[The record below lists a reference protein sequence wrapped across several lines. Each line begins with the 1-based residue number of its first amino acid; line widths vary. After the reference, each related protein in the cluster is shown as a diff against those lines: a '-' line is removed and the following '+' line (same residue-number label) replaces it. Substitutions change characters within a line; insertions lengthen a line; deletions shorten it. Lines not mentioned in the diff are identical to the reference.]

1 MSTSKKLFLTMFF
14 NVISLIFIISVSF
27 FIAKKNIETLIN
39 KDLESVGLSVFNLSS
54 FYAKNNPKG
63 YENKEFKDAIKEIKI
78 GKSGYIY
85 FVDESG
91 KIIIHPTIEGKN
103 LASLDFIQKIIN
115 SNDKSG
121 IVEYYTDVT
130 NQDKIIYYKYIP
142 EWKMWVV
149 PGINKEDYVKD
160 IYVEFFYKIV
170 LLGAFIIILQLII
183 FYLITRG
190 ITKQI
195 KDFSSH
201 FREFLSFITYKQNRI
216 EKKKLEGNCE
226 FSVMTKD
233 INSAI
238 DEFDDKFKHDMRV
251 IGESVLTF
259 DKLKKG
265 IFKCRVNSNSSNPMI
280 NTIKNTIND
289 ALDDL
294 ENYMREIEKTLIS
307 YTSNDYKDRIV
318 INNKIA
324 NPSRLLKVIQSVNSL
339 GDTLATQAKNSLENG
354 SSLETNSKTLK
365 NSIENL
371 TSKIT
376 KQIESLEETTLAV
389 EKISEITNNN
399 SKNTTS
405 MSKLAEIVKQA
416 VEDGYNLS
424 NKTTK
429 SMDDINEKVIAI
441 NEAITIIDQIAF
453 QTNILSLNAAVEAAT
468 AGEAGKGFAVVA
480 QEVRNLANRSAEA
493 AKEIKEIVES
503 TTRKANDGKNITSNM
518 ILGYDELLEN
528 INKTIDMINEITMS
542 SKEQEAGITQINDA
556 VNQLDQQ
563 TQQNATIA
571 NETQDIAF
579 KTDAIARNIIED
591 LKDKV
596 FVGKI

>member
-27 FIAKKNIETLIN
+27 FIAKKNIEILIN

-280 NTIKNTIND
+280 NTLKNTIND

-480 QEVRNLANRSAEA
+480 GEVRNLANKSAEA
-493 AKEIKEIVES
+493 ANEIKKLVEIANQ
-503 TTRKANDGKNITSNM
+503 KAHEGKDISNEMQNGYKNLHTHITETLQIIQNVSDAANEQM
-518 ILGYDELLEN
+518 VG
-528 INKTIDMINEITMS
+528 INQVSETIVSLDQI
-542 SKEQEAGITQINDA
+542 SKDNQKETNLINDISNVVSSMA
-556 VNQLDQQ
+556 IEVL
-563 TQQNATIA
+563 
-571 NETQDIAF
+571 E
-579 KTDAIARNIIED
+579 DAKN
-591 LKDKV
+591 KK
-596 FVGKI
+596 F

>member
-27 FIAKKNIETLIN
+27 FIAKKNIEILIN

-160 IYVEFFYKIV
+160 IYIEFFYKIV

-280 NTIKNTIND
+280 NTLKNTIND

-318 INNKIA
+318 INDKIA

-480 QEVRNLANRSAEA
+480 GEVRNLANKSAEA
-493 AKEIKEIVES
+493 ANEIKKLVEIANQ
-503 TTRKANDGKNITSNM
+503 KAHEGKDISNEMQNGYKNLHTHITETLQIIQNVSDAANEQM
-518 ILGYDELLEN
+518 VG
-528 INKTIDMINEITMS
+528 INQVSQTIVSLDQI
-542 SKEQEAGITQINDA
+542 SKDNQKETNLINDISNVVSSMA
-556 VNQLDQQ
+556 IEVL
-563 TQQNATIA
+563 
-571 NETQDIAF
+571 E
-579 KTDAIARNIIED
+579 DAKN
-591 LKDKV
+591 KK
-596 FVGKI
+596 F

>member
-14 NVISLIFIISVSF
+14 NVMSLIFIILVSF
-27 FIAKKNIETLIN
+27 FIAKKNIEILIN

-170 LLGAFIIILQLII
+170 LLGVFIIILQLII

-280 NTIKNTIND
+280 NTLKNTIND

-318 INNKIA
+318 INDKIA

-389 EKISEITNNN
+389 GKISEITNNN

-480 QEVRNLANRSAEA
+480 GEVRNLANKSAEA
-493 AKEIKEIVES
+493 ANEIKKLVEIANQ
-503 TTRKANDGKNITSNM
+503 KAHEGKDISNEMQNGYKNLHTHITETLQIIQNVSDAANEQM
-518 ILGYDELLEN
+518 VG
-528 INKTIDMINEITMS
+528 INQVSQTIVSLDQI
-542 SKEQEAGITQINDA
+542 SKDNQKETNLINDISNVVSSMA
-556 VNQLDQQ
+556 IEVL
-563 TQQNATIA
+563 
-571 NETQDIAF
+571 E
-579 KTDAIARNIIED
+579 DAKN
-591 LKDKV
+591 KK
-596 FVGKI
+596 F

>member
-14 NVISLIFIISVSF
+14 NVMSLIFIILVSF
-27 FIAKKNIETLIN
+27 FIAKKNIEILIN

-280 NTIKNTIND
+280 NTLKNTIND

-318 INNKIA
+318 INDKIA

-389 EKISEITNNN
+389 GKISEITNNN

-480 QEVRNLANRSAEA
+480 GEVRNLANKSAEA
-493 AKEIKEIVES
+493 ANEIKKLVEIANQ
-503 TTRKANDGKNITSNM
+503 KAHEGKDISNEMQNGYKNLHTHITETLQIIQNVSDAANEQM
-518 ILGYDELLEN
+518 VG
-528 INKTIDMINEITMS
+528 INQVSQTIVSLDQI
-542 SKEQEAGITQINDA
+542 SKDNQKETNLINDISNVVSSMA
-556 VNQLDQQ
+556 IEVL
-563 TQQNATIA
+563 
-571 NETQDIAF
+571 E
-579 KTDAIARNIIED
+579 DAKN
-591 LKDKV
+591 KK
-596 FVGKI
+596 F

>member
-27 FIAKKNIETLIN
+27 FIAKKNIEILIN

-238 DEFDDKFKHDMRV
+238 DEFDDKFKNDMRV

-280 NTIKNTIND
+280 NTLKNTIND

-424 NKTTK
+424 NKTTT

-480 QEVRNLANRSAEA
+480 GEVRNLANKSGEA
-493 AKEIKEIVES
+493 ANEIKKLVE
-503 TTRKANDGKNITSNM
+503 
-518 ILGYDELLEN
+518 
-528 INKTIDMINEITMS
+528 
-542 SKEQEAGITQINDA
+542 
-556 VNQLDQQ
+556 
-563 TQQNATIA
+563 IA
-571 NETQDIAF
+571 NQKAHEGKDISNEMQNGYKNLHTHITETLQIIQNVSDAANEQMVGINQVSQTIVSLDKISKDNQKETNLTNDISNVVSSMAIEVLE
-579 KTDAIARNIIED
+579 DAKN
-591 LKDKV
+591 KK
-596 FVGKI
+596 F

>member
-14 NVISLIFIISVSF
+14 NVMSLIFIILVSF
-27 FIAKKNIETLIN
+27 FIAKKNIEILIN

-103 LASLDFIQKIIN
+103 LASLDFIQKIIS

-121 IVEYYTDVT
+121 IIEYYTDVT

-280 NTIKNTIND
+280 NTLKNTIND

-318 INNKIA
+318 INDKIA

-480 QEVRNLANRSAEA
+480 GEVRNLANKSAEA
-493 AKEIKEIVES
+493 ANEIKKLVEIANQ
-503 TTRKANDGKNITSNM
+503 KAHEGKDISNEMQNGYKNLHTHITETLQIIQNVSDAANEQM
-518 ILGYDELLEN
+518 VG
-528 INKTIDMINEITMS
+528 INQVSQTIVSLDQI
-542 SKEQEAGITQINDA
+542 SKDNQKETNLINDISNVVSSMA
-556 VNQLDQQ
+556 IEVL
-563 TQQNATIA
+563 
-571 NETQDIAF
+571 E
-579 KTDAIARNIIED
+579 DAKN
-591 LKDKV
+591 KK
-596 FVGKI
+596 F

>member
-27 FIAKKNIETLIN
+27 FIAKKNIETFIN

-78 GKSGYIY
+78 GKNGYIY

-170 LLGAFIIILQLII
+170 LLGVFIIILQLII

-280 NTIKNTIND
+280 NTLKNTIND

-318 INNKIA
+318 INDKIA

-480 QEVRNLANRSAEA
+480 GEVRNLANKSAEA
-493 AKEIKEIVES
+493 ANEIKKLVEIANQ
-503 TTRKANDGKNITSNM
+503 KAHEGKDISNEMQNGYKNLHTHITETLQIIQNVSDAANEQM
-518 ILGYDELLEN
+518 VG
-528 INKTIDMINEITMS
+528 INQVSETIVSLDQI
-542 SKEQEAGITQINDA
+542 SKDNQKETNLINDISNVVSSMA
-556 VNQLDQQ
+556 IEVL
-563 TQQNATIA
+563 
-571 NETQDIAF
+571 E
-579 KTDAIARNIIED
+579 DAKN
-591 LKDKV
+591 KK
-596 FVGKI
+596 F

>member
-27 FIAKKNIETLIN
+27 FIAKKNIEILIN

-78 GKSGYIY
+78 GKNGYIY

-130 NQDKIIYYKYIP
+130 DQDKIIYYKYIP

-170 LLGAFIIILQLII
+170 LLGVFIIILQLII

-280 NTIKNTIND
+280 NTLKNTIND

-318 INNKIA
+318 INDKIA

-480 QEVRNLANRSAEA
+480 GEVRNLANKSAEA
-493 AKEIKEIVES
+493 ANEIKKLVEIANQ
-503 TTRKANDGKNITSNM
+503 KAHEGKDISNEMQNGYKNLHTHITETLQIIQNVSDAANEQM
-518 ILGYDELLEN
+518 VG
-528 INKTIDMINEITMS
+528 INQVSQTIVSLDQI
-542 SKEQEAGITQINDA
+542 SKDNQKETNLINDISNVVSSMA
-556 VNQLDQQ
+556 IEVL
-563 TQQNATIA
+563 
-571 NETQDIAF
+571 E
-579 KTDAIARNIIED
+579 DAKN
-591 LKDKV
+591 KK
-596 FVGKI
+596 F

>member
-14 NVISLIFIISVSF
+14 NVMSLIFIILVSF
-27 FIAKKNIETLIN
+27 FIAKKNIEILIN

-170 LLGAFIIILQLII
+170 LLGVFIIILQLII

-216 EKKKLEGNCE
+216 EKKKLDGNCE

-238 DEFDDKFKHDMRV
+238 DEFDDKFKNDMRV

-280 NTIKNTIND
+280 NTLKNTIND

-318 INNKIA
+318 INDKIA

-480 QEVRNLANRSAEA
+480 GEVRNLANKSAEA
-493 AKEIKEIVES
+493 ANEIKKLVEIANQ
-503 TTRKANDGKNITSNM
+503 KAHEGKDISNEMQNGYKNLHTHITETLQIIQNVSDAANEQM
-518 ILGYDELLEN
+518 VG
-528 INKTIDMINEITMS
+528 INQVSQTIVSLDQI
-542 SKEQEAGITQINDA
+542 SKDNQKETNLINDISNVVSSMA
-556 VNQLDQQ
+556 IEVL
-563 TQQNATIA
+563 
-571 NETQDIAF
+571 E
-579 KTDAIARNIIED
+579 DAKN
-591 LKDKV
+591 KK
-596 FVGKI
+596 F

>member
-14 NVISLIFIISVSF
+14 NVMSLIFIISVSF
-27 FIAKKNIETLIN
+27 FIAKKNIEILIN

-280 NTIKNTIND
+280 NTLKNTIND

-480 QEVRNLANRSAEA
+480 GEVRNLANKSAEA
-493 AKEIKEIVES
+493 ANEIKKLVEIANQ
-503 TTRKANDGKNITSNM
+503 KAHEGKDISNEMQNGYKNLHTHITETLQIIQNVSDAANEQM
-518 ILGYDELLEN
+518 VG
-528 INKTIDMINEITMS
+528 INQVSQTIVSLDQI
-542 SKEQEAGITQINDA
+542 SKDNQKETNLINDISNVVSSMA
-556 VNQLDQQ
+556 IEVL
-563 TQQNATIA
+563 
-571 NETQDIAF
+571 E
-579 KTDAIARNIIED
+579 DAKN
-591 LKDKV
+591 KK
-596 FVGKI
+596 F

>member
-1 MSTSKKLFLTMFF
+1 GAKYMSTSKKLYLTKFF
-14 NVISLIFIISVSF
+14 NVIRLIFIISVSY
-27 FIAKKNIETLIN
+27 FIAKKNIEILIN

-160 IYVEFFYKIV
+160 IYIEFFYKIV
-170 LLGAFIIILQLII
+170 LLGILIIILQLII

-280 NTIKNTIND
+280 NTLKNTIND

-416 VEDGYNLS
+416 VADGYNLS

-480 QEVRNLANRSAEA
+480 GEVRNLANKSAEA
-493 AKEIKEIVES
+493 ANEIKKLVEIANQ
-503 TTRKANDGKNITSNM
+503 KAHEGKDISNEMQNGYKNLHTHITETLQIIQNVSDAANEQM
-518 ILGYDELLEN
+518 VG
-528 INKTIDMINEITMS
+528 INQVSQTIVSLDQI
-542 SKEQEAGITQINDA
+542 SKDNQKETNLINDISNVVSSMA
-556 VNQLDQQ
+556 IEVL
-563 TQQNATIA
+563 
-571 NETQDIAF
+571 E
-579 KTDAIARNIIED
+579 DAKN
-591 LKDKV
+591 KK
-596 FVGKI
+596 F

>member
-27 FIAKKNIETLIN
+27 FIAKKNIEILIN

-121 IVEYYTDVT
+121 IIEYYTDVT

-280 NTIKNTIND
+280 NTLKNTIND

-480 QEVRNLANRSAEA
+480 GEVRNLANKSAEA
-493 AKEIKEIVES
+493 ANEIKKLVEIANQ
-503 TTRKANDGKNITSNM
+503 KAHEGKDISNEMQNGYKNLHTHITETLQIIQNVSDAANEQM
-518 ILGYDELLEN
+518 VG
-528 INKTIDMINEITMS
+528 INQVSQTIVSLDQI
-542 SKEQEAGITQINDA
+542 SKDNQKETNLINDISNVVSSMA
-556 VNQLDQQ
+556 IEVL
-563 TQQNATIA
+563 
-571 NETQDIAF
+571 E
-579 KTDAIARNIIED
+579 DAKN
-591 LKDKV
+591 KK
-596 FVGKI
+596 F

>member
-1 MSTSKKLFLTMFF
+1 MSTSKKLFFFIFF
-14 NVISLIFIISVSF
+14 NVMSLIFIILVSF
-27 FIAKKNIETLIN
+27 FIAKKNIEILIN

-160 IYVEFFYKIV
+160 IYIEFFYKIV

-201 FREFLSFITYKQNRI
+201 FREFISFITYKQNRI

-280 NTIKNTIND
+280 NTLKNTIND

-318 INNKIA
+318 INDKIA

-480 QEVRNLANRSAEA
+480 GEVRNLANKSAEA
-493 AKEIKEIVES
+493 ANEIKKLVEIANQ
-503 TTRKANDGKNITSNM
+503 KAHEGKDISNEMQNGYKNLHTHITETLQIIQNVSDAANEQM
-518 ILGYDELLEN
+518 VG
-528 INKTIDMINEITMS
+528 INQVSQTIVSLDQI
-542 SKEQEAGITQINDA
+542 SKDNQKETNLINDISNVVSSMA
-556 VNQLDQQ
+556 IEVL
-563 TQQNATIA
+563 
-571 NETQDIAF
+571 E
-579 KTDAIARNIIED
+579 DAKN
-591 LKDKV
+591 KK
-596 FVGKI
+596 F

>member
-27 FIAKKNIETLIN
+27 FIAKKNIEILIN

-78 GKSGYIY
+78 GKNGYIY

-280 NTIKNTIND
+280 NTLKNTIND

-480 QEVRNLANRSAEA
+480 GEVRNLANKSAEA
-493 AKEIKEIVES
+493 ANEIKKLVEIANQ
-503 TTRKANDGKNITSNM
+503 KAHEGKDISNEMQNGYKNLHTHITETLQIIQNVSDAANEQM
-518 ILGYDELLEN
+518 VG
-528 INKTIDMINEITMS
+528 INQVSQTIVSLDQI
-542 SKEQEAGITQINDA
+542 SKDNQKETNLINDISNVVSSMA
-556 VNQLDQQ
+556 IEVL
-563 TQQNATIA
+563 
-571 NETQDIAF
+571 E
-579 KTDAIARNIIED
+579 DAKN
-591 LKDKV
+591 KK
-596 FVGKI
+596 F

>member
-14 NVISLIFIISVSF
+14 NVMSLIFIILVSF
-27 FIAKKNIETLIN
+27 FIAKKNIEILIN

-115 SNDKSG
+115 SNDKSR

-170 LLGAFIIILQLII
+170 LLGVLIIILQLII

-280 NTIKNTIND
+280 NTLKNTIND

-480 QEVRNLANRSAEA
+480 GEVRNLANKSAEA
-493 AKEIKEIVES
+493 ANEIKKLVEIANQ
-503 TTRKANDGKNITSNM
+503 KAHEGKDISNEMQNGYKNLHTHITETLQIIQNVSDAANEQM
-518 ILGYDELLEN
+518 VG
-528 INKTIDMINEITMS
+528 INQVSQTIVSLDQI
-542 SKEQEAGITQINDA
+542 SKDNQKETNLINDISNVVSSMA
-556 VNQLDQQ
+556 IEVL
-563 TQQNATIA
+563 
-571 NETQDIAF
+571 E
-579 KTDAIARNIIED
+579 DAKN
-591 LKDKV
+591 KK
-596 FVGKI
+596 F

>member
-14 NVISLIFIISVSF
+14 NVMSLIFIILVSF
-27 FIAKKNIETLIN
+27 FIAKKNIEILIN

-103 LASLDFIQKIIN
+103 LASLDFIQKIIS

-170 LLGAFIIILQLII
+170 LLGILIIILQLII

-280 NTIKNTIND
+280 NTLKNTIND

-318 INNKIA
+318 INDKIA

-480 QEVRNLANRSAEA
+480 GEVRNLANKSAEA
-493 AKEIKEIVES
+493 ANEIKKLVEIANQ
-503 TTRKANDGKNITSNM
+503 KAHEGKDISNEMQNGYKNLHTHITETLQIIQNVSDAANEQM
-518 ILGYDELLEN
+518 VG
-528 INKTIDMINEITMS
+528 INQVSQTIVSLDQI
-542 SKEQEAGITQINDA
+542 SKDNQKETNLINDISNVVSSMA
-556 VNQLDQQ
+556 IEVL
-563 TQQNATIA
+563 
-571 NETQDIAF
+571 E
-579 KTDAIARNIIED
+579 DAKN
-591 LKDKV
+591 KK
-596 FVGKI
+596 F

>member
-27 FIAKKNIETLIN
+27 FIAKKNIEILIN

-78 GKSGYIY
+78 GKNGYIY

-170 LLGAFIIILQLII
+170 LLGVFIIILQLII

-280 NTIKNTIND
+280 NTLKNTIND

-318 INNKIA
+318 INDKIA

-480 QEVRNLANRSAEA
+480 GEVRNLANKSAEA
-493 AKEIKEIVES
+493 ANEIKKLVEIANQ
-503 TTRKANDGKNITSNM
+503 KAHEGKDISNEMQNGYKNLHTHITETLQIIQNVSDAANEQM
-518 ILGYDELLEN
+518 VG
-528 INKTIDMINEITMS
+528 INQVSQTIVSLDQI
-542 SKEQEAGITQINDA
+542 SKDNQKETNLINDISNVVSSMA
-556 VNQLDQQ
+556 IEVL
-563 TQQNATIA
+563 
-571 NETQDIAF
+571 E
-579 KTDAIARNIIED
+579 DAKN
-591 LKDKV
+591 KK
-596 FVGKI
+596 F

>member
-14 NVISLIFIISVSF
+14 NVMSLIFIILVSF
-27 FIAKKNIETLIN
+27 FIAKKNIEILIN

-201 FREFLSFITYKQNRI
+201 FREFISFITYKQNRI

-238 DEFDDKFKHDMRV
+238 DEFDDKFKNDMRV

-280 NTIKNTIND
+280 NTLKNTIND

-480 QEVRNLANRSAEA
+480 GEVRNLANKSAEA
-493 AKEIKEIVES
+493 ANEIKKLVEIANQ
-503 TTRKANDGKNITSNM
+503 KAHEGKDISNEMQNGYKNLHTHITETLQIIQNVSDAANEQM
-518 ILGYDELLEN
+518 VG
-528 INKTIDMINEITMS
+528 INQVSQTIVSLDQI
-542 SKEQEAGITQINDA
+542 SKDNQKETNLINDISNVVSSMA
-556 VNQLDQQ
+556 IEVL
-563 TQQNATIA
+563 
-571 NETQDIAF
+571 E
-579 KTDAIARNIIED
+579 DAKN
-591 LKDKV
+591 KK
-596 FVGKI
+596 F

>member
-1 MSTSKKLFLTMFF
+1 MSTSKKLLLTMFF

-27 FIAKKNIETLIN
+27 FIAKKNIEILIN
-39 KDLESVGLSVFNLSS
+39 KDLESIGLSVYNLSS
-54 FYAKNNPKG
+54 FYAKSNPKG
-63 YENKEFKDAIKEIKI
+63 YESKEFKDAIKEIKI

-91 KIIIHPTIEGKN
+91 NIIIHPTIEGKN
-103 LASLDFIQKIIN
+103 LASLDFIQKII
-115 SNDKSG
+115 SSGDKSG
-121 IVEYYTDVT
+121 IIEYYTDVT

-142 EWKMWVV
+142 EWKMWLV

-170 LLGAFIIILQLII
+170 LLGVLIIILQLII

-190 ITKQI
+190 ITKRI
-195 KDFSSH
+195 KEFSSH
-201 FREFLSFITYKQNRI
+201 FGEFLSFITYKQNRI

-233 INSAI
+233 INIAI

-265 IFKCRVNSNSSNPMI
+265 IFKCRVNSSSSNPMI
-280 NTIKNTIND
+280 NTLKNTIND

-294 ENYMREIEKTLIS
+294 EKYMIDIEKTLTS
-307 YTSNDYKDRIV
+307 YTRNDYKDRID
-318 INNKIA
+318 INDKIA

-339 GDTLATQAKNSLENG
+339 GDTLASQAKNSLENG

-365 NSIENL
+365 SSIENL

-405 MSKLAEIVKQA
+405 MSNLAEIVKQA
-416 VEDGYNLS
+416 VEDGYKLS
-424 NKTTK
+424 NKTTQ

-480 QEVRNLANRSAEA
+480 GEVRNLANKSAEA
-493 AKEIKEIVES
+493 ANEIKKLVEIANQ
-503 TTRKANDGKNITSNM
+503 KAYEGKNISNEM
-518 ILGYDELLEN
+518 QNGYKNLHTHITETLQIIQNVSDAA
-528 INKTIDMINEITMS
+528 NEQM
-542 SKEQEAGITQINDA
+542 AGINQVSQTIVSLDEISKDNQKETNLINDISNVVSSMA
-556 VNQLDQQ
+556 IEVL
-563 TQQNATIA
+563 
-571 NETQDIAF
+571 E
-579 KTDAIARNIIED
+579 DAKN
-591 LKDKV
+591 KK
-596 FVGKI
+596 F

>member
-27 FIAKKNIETLIN
+27 FIAKKNIEILIN

-160 IYVEFFYKIV
+160 IYIEFFYKIV
-170 LLGAFIIILQLII
+170 LLGILIIILQLII

-201 FREFLSFITYKQNRI
+201 FREFISFITYKQNRI

-259 DKLKKG
+259 DKLKKD

-280 NTIKNTIND
+280 NTLKNTIND

-480 QEVRNLANRSAEA
+480 GEVRNLANKSAEA
-493 AKEIKEIVES
+493 ANEIKKLVEIANQ
-503 TTRKANDGKNITSNM
+503 KAHEGKDISNEMQNGYKNLHTHITETLQIIQNVSDAANEQM
-518 ILGYDELLEN
+518 VG
-528 INKTIDMINEITMS
+528 INQVSQTIVSLDQI
-542 SKEQEAGITQINDA
+542 SKDNQKETNLINDISNVVSSMA
-556 VNQLDQQ
+556 IEVL
-563 TQQNATIA
+563 
-571 NETQDIAF
+571 E
-579 KTDAIARNIIED
+579 DAKN
-591 LKDKV
+591 KK
-596 FVGKI
+596 F

>member
-14 NVISLIFIISVSF
+14 NVMSLIFIILVSF
-27 FIAKKNIETLIN
+27 FIAKKNIEILIN

-78 GKSGYIY
+78 GKNGYIY

-103 LASLDFIQKIIN
+103 LASLDFIQKIIS

-121 IVEYYTDVT
+121 IIEYYTDVT

-170 LLGAFIIILQLII
+170 LLGVFIIILQLII

-280 NTIKNTIND
+280 NTLKNTIND

-318 INNKIA
+318 INDKIA

-480 QEVRNLANRSAEA
+480 GEVRNLANKSAEA
-493 AKEIKEIVES
+493 ANEIKKLVEIANQ
-503 TTRKANDGKNITSNM
+503 KAHEGKDISNEMQNGYKNLHTHITETLQIIQNVSDAANEQM
-518 ILGYDELLEN
+518 VG
-528 INKTIDMINEITMS
+528 INQVSQTIVSLDQI
-542 SKEQEAGITQINDA
+542 SKDNQKETNLINDISNVVSSMA
-556 VNQLDQQ
+556 IEVL
-563 TQQNATIA
+563 
-571 NETQDIAF
+571 E
-579 KTDAIARNIIED
+579 DAKN
-591 LKDKV
+591 KK
-596 FVGKI
+596 F

>member
-27 FIAKKNIETLIN
+27 FIAKKNIEILIN

-280 NTIKNTIND
+280 NTLKNTIND

-318 INNKIA
+318 INDKIA

-429 SMDDINEKVIAI
+429 SMDDINEKVVAI

-480 QEVRNLANRSAEA
+480 GEVRNLANKSAEA
-493 AKEIKEIVES
+493 ANEIKKLVEIANQ
-503 TTRKANDGKNITSNM
+503 KAHEGKDISNEMQNGYKNLHTHITETLQIIQNVSDAANEQM
-518 ILGYDELLEN
+518 VG
-528 INKTIDMINEITMS
+528 INQVSQTIVSLDQI
-542 SKEQEAGITQINDA
+542 SKDNQKETNLINDISNVVSSMA
-556 VNQLDQQ
+556 IEVL
-563 TQQNATIA
+563 
-571 NETQDIAF
+571 E
-579 KTDAIARNIIED
+579 DAKN
-591 LKDKV
+591 KK
-596 FVGKI
+596 F

>member
-14 NVISLIFIISVSF
+14 NVMSLIFIILVSF
-27 FIAKKNIETLIN
+27 FIAKKNIEILIN

-160 IYVEFFYKIV
+160 IYIEFFYKIV

-201 FREFLSFITYKQNRI
+201 FREFISFITYKQNRI

-280 NTIKNTIND
+280 NTLKNTIND

-318 INNKIA
+318 INDKIA

-389 EKISEITNNN
+389 GKISEITNNN

-429 SMDDINEKVIAI
+429 SMDDINEKVVAI

-480 QEVRNLANRSAEA
+480 GEVRNLANKSAEA
-493 AKEIKEIVES
+493 ANEIKKLVEIANQ
-503 TTRKANDGKNITSNM
+503 KAHEGKDISNEMQNGYKNLHTHITETLQIIQNVSDAANEQM
-518 ILGYDELLEN
+518 VG
-528 INKTIDMINEITMS
+528 INQVSQTIVSLDQI
-542 SKEQEAGITQINDA
+542 SKDNQKETNLINDISNVVSSMA
-556 VNQLDQQ
+556 IEVL
-563 TQQNATIA
+563 
-571 NETQDIAF
+571 E
-579 KTDAIARNIIED
+579 DAKN
-591 LKDKV
+591 KK
-596 FVGKI
+596 F

>member
-14 NVISLIFIISVSF
+14 NVMSLIFIILVSF
-27 FIAKKNIETLIN
+27 FIAKKNIEILIN

-130 NQDKIIYYKYIP
+130 DQDKIIYYKYIP

-280 NTIKNTIND
+280 NTLKNTIND

-318 INNKIA
+318 INDKIA

-480 QEVRNLANRSAEA
+480 GEVRNLANKSAEA
-493 AKEIKEIVES
+493 ANEIKKLVEIANQ
-503 TTRKANDGKNITSNM
+503 KAHEGKDISNEMQNGYKNLHTHITETLQIIQNVSDAANEQM
-518 ILGYDELLEN
+518 VG
-528 INKTIDMINEITMS
+528 INQVSQTIVSLDQI
-542 SKEQEAGITQINDA
+542 SKDNQKETNLINDISNVVSSMA
-556 VNQLDQQ
+556 IEVL
-563 TQQNATIA
+563 
-571 NETQDIAF
+571 E
-579 KTDAIARNIIED
+579 DAKN
-591 LKDKV
+591 KK
-596 FVGKI
+596 F

>member
-27 FIAKKNIETLIN
+27 FIAKKNIEILIN

-160 IYVEFFYKIV
+160 IYIEFFYKIV
-170 LLGAFIIILQLII
+170 LLGILIIILQLII

-201 FREFLSFITYKQNRI
+201 FREFISFITYKQNRI

-280 NTIKNTIND
+280 NTLKNTIND

-389 EKISEITNNN
+389 GKISEITNNN

-480 QEVRNLANRSAEA
+480 GEVRNLANKSAEA
-493 AKEIKEIVES
+493 ANEIKKLVEIANQ
-503 TTRKANDGKNITSNM
+503 KAHEGKDISNEMQNGYKNLHTHITETLQIIQNVSDAANEQM
-518 ILGYDELLEN
+518 VG
-528 INKTIDMINEITMS
+528 INQVSQTIVSLDQI
-542 SKEQEAGITQINDA
+542 SKDNQKETNLINDISNVVSSMA
-556 VNQLDQQ
+556 IEVL
-563 TQQNATIA
+563 
-571 NETQDIAF
+571 E
-579 KTDAIARNIIED
+579 DAKN
-591 LKDKV
+591 KK
-596 FVGKI
+596 F

>member
-27 FIAKKNIETLIN
+27 FIAKKNIEILIN

-130 NQDKIIYYKYIP
+130 NQDKIIYFKYIP

-280 NTIKNTIND
+280 NTLKNTIND

-318 INNKIA
+318 INDKIA

-480 QEVRNLANRSAEA
+480 GEVRNLANKSAEA
-493 AKEIKEIVES
+493 ANEIKKLVEIANQ
-503 TTRKANDGKNITSNM
+503 KAHEGKDISNEMQNGYKNLHTHITETLQIIQNVSDAANEQM
-518 ILGYDELLEN
+518 VG
-528 INKTIDMINEITMS
+528 INQVSQTIVSLDQI
-542 SKEQEAGITQINDA
+542 SKDNQKETNLINDISNVVSSMA
-556 VNQLDQQ
+556 IEVL
-563 TQQNATIA
+563 
-571 NETQDIAF
+571 E
-579 KTDAIARNIIED
+579 DAKN
-591 LKDKV
+591 KK
-596 FVGKI
+596 F

>member
-14 NVISLIFIISVSF
+14 NVMSLIFIILVSF
-27 FIAKKNIETLIN
+27 FIAKKNIEILIN

-78 GKSGYIY
+78 GKNGYIY

-160 IYVEFFYKIV
+160 IYIEFFYKIV

-201 FREFLSFITYKQNRI
+201 FREFISFITYKQNRI

-238 DEFDDKFKHDMRV
+238 DEFDDKFKNDMRV

-280 NTIKNTIND
+280 NTLKNTIND

-318 INNKIA
+318 INDKIA

-480 QEVRNLANRSAEA
+480 GEVRNLANKSAEA
-493 AKEIKEIVES
+493 ANEIKKLVEIANQ
-503 TTRKANDGKNITSNM
+503 KAHEGKDISNEMQNGYKNLHTHITETLQIIQNVSDAANEQM
-518 ILGYDELLEN
+518 VG
-528 INKTIDMINEITMS
+528 INQVSQTIVSLDQI
-542 SKEQEAGITQINDA
+542 SKDNQKETNLINDISNVVSSMA
-556 VNQLDQQ
+556 IEVL
-563 TQQNATIA
+563 
-571 NETQDIAF
+571 E
-579 KTDAIARNIIED
+579 DAKN
-591 LKDKV
+591 KK
-596 FVGKI
+596 F

>member
-1 MSTSKKLFLTMFF
+1 MRKLR
-14 NVISLIFIISVSF
+14 FIISVSF
-27 FIAKKNIETLIN
+27 FIAKKNIEILIN

-201 FREFLSFITYKQNRI
+201 FREFISFITYKQNRI

-280 NTIKNTIND
+280 NTLKNTIND

-318 INNKIA
+318 INDKIA

-480 QEVRNLANRSAEA
+480 GEVRNLANKSAEA
-493 AKEIKEIVES
+493 ANEIKKLVEIANQ
-503 TTRKANDGKNITSNM
+503 KAHEGKDISNEMQNGYKNLHTHITETLQIIQNVSDAANEQM
-518 ILGYDELLEN
+518 VG
-528 INKTIDMINEITMS
+528 INQVSQTIVSLDQI
-542 SKEQEAGITQINDA
+542 SKDNQKETNLINDISNVVSSMA
-556 VNQLDQQ
+556 IEVL
-563 TQQNATIA
+563 
-571 NETQDIAF
+571 E
-579 KTDAIARNIIED
+579 DAKN
-591 LKDKV
+591 KK
-596 FVGKI
+596 F

>member
-14 NVISLIFIISVSF
+14 NIITLVFIISISF
-27 FIAKKNIETLIN
+27 FIAKKNIELIIN
-39 KDLESVGLSVFNLSS
+39 KDLETLGESIYSLSS
-54 FYAKNNPKG
+54 LYAKNDPKG
-63 YENKEFKDAIKEIKI
+63 YEKDEFKNAIKSIKI

-85 FVDESG
+85 FVDKDG
-91 KIIIHPTIEGKN
+91 NITIHPTIEGKN
-103 LASLDFIQKIIN
+103 LSSLDFIKTITS
-115 SNDKSG
+115 SNKGSG
-121 IVEYYTDVT
+121 IIEYYTDVT

-142 EWKMWVV
+142 EWEMWLV
-149 PGINKEDYVKD
+149 PGINKEDYLED
-160 IYVEFFYKIV
+160 IYFEFFYKIV
-170 LLGAFIIILQLII
+170 LLGALIIVLQLFI
-183 FYLITRG
+183 FFFIAKG
-190 ITKQI
+190 ITNRI
-195 KDFSSH
+195 KSFSMH
-201 FREFLSFITYKQNRI
+201 FREFINFITYKQNRI
-216 EKKKLEGNCE
+216 DKQEIKGDCE
-226 FSVMTKD
+226 FSTMTKD

-238 DEFDDKFKHDMRV
+238 DEFDNKFKIDMRV

-280 NTIKNTIND
+280 NTLKNTIND

-318 INNKIA
+318 INDKIA

-453 QTNILSLNAAVEAAT
+453 QTNMLSLNAAVEAAT
-468 AGEAGKGFAVVA
+468 AGEAGKGFVVVA
-480 QEVRNLANRSAEA
+480 QEVRNLAARSAEA
-493 AKEIKEIVES
+493 ANEIKKLVEIANQ
-503 TTRKANDGKNITSNM
+503 KAHEGKDISNEMQNGYKNLHTHITETLQIIQNVSDAANEQM
-518 ILGYDELLEN
+518 VG
-528 INKTIDMINEITMS
+528 INQVSETIVSLDQI
-542 SKEQEAGITQINDA
+542 SKDNQKETNLINDISNVVSSMA
-556 VNQLDQQ
+556 IEVL
-563 TQQNATIA
+563 
-571 NETQDIAF
+571 E
-579 KTDAIARNIIED
+579 DAKN
-591 LKDKV
+591 KK
-596 FVGKI
+596 F

>member
-14 NVISLIFIISVSF
+14 NVMSLIFIILVSF
-27 FIAKKNIETLIN
+27 FIAKKNIEILIN

-238 DEFDDKFKHDMRV
+238 DEFDDKFKNDMRV

-280 NTIKNTIND
+280 NTLKNTIND

-480 QEVRNLANRSAEA
+480 GEVRNLANKSAEA
-493 AKEIKEIVES
+493 ANEIKKLVEIANQ
-503 TTRKANDGKNITSNM
+503 KAHEGKDISNEMQNGYKNLHTHITETLQIIQNVSDAANEQM
-518 ILGYDELLEN
+518 VG
-528 INKTIDMINEITMS
+528 INQVSQTIVSLDQI
-542 SKEQEAGITQINDA
+542 SKDNQKETNLINDISNVVSSMA
-556 VNQLDQQ
+556 IEVL
-563 TQQNATIA
+563 
-571 NETQDIAF
+571 E
-579 KTDAIARNIIED
+579 DAKN
-591 LKDKV
+591 KK
-596 FVGKI
+596 F

>member
-27 FIAKKNIETLIN
+27 FIAKKNIEILIN

-63 YENKEFKDAIKEIKI
+63 YENKEFKDVIKEIKI

-160 IYVEFFYKIV
+160 IYIEFFYKIV

-280 NTIKNTIND
+280 NTLKNTIND

-318 INNKIA
+318 INDKIA

-480 QEVRNLANRSAEA
+480 GEVRNLANKSAEA
-493 AKEIKEIVES
+493 ANEIKKLVEIANQ
-503 TTRKANDGKNITSNM
+503 KAHEGKDISNEMQNGYKNLHTHITETLQIIQNVSDAANEQM
-518 ILGYDELLEN
+518 VG
-528 INKTIDMINEITMS
+528 INQVSQTIVSLDQI
-542 SKEQEAGITQINDA
+542 SKDNQKETNLINDISNVVSSMA
-556 VNQLDQQ
+556 IEVL
-563 TQQNATIA
+563 
-571 NETQDIAF
+571 E
-579 KTDAIARNIIED
+579 DAKN
-591 LKDKV
+591 KK
-596 FVGKI
+596 F

>member
-27 FIAKKNIETLIN
+27 FIAKKNIEILIN

-170 LLGAFIIILQLII
+170 LLGVFIIILQLII

-280 NTIKNTIND
+280 NTLKNTIND

-318 INNKIA
+318 INDKIA

-480 QEVRNLANRSAEA
+480 GEVRNLANKSAEA
-493 AKEIKEIVES
+493 ANEIKKLVEIANQ
-503 TTRKANDGKNITSNM
+503 KAHEGKDISNEMQNGYKNLHTHITETLQIIQNVSDAANEQM
-518 ILGYDELLEN
+518 VG
-528 INKTIDMINEITMS
+528 INQVSQTIVSLDQI
-542 SKEQEAGITQINDA
+542 SKDNQKETNLINDISNVVSSMA
-556 VNQLDQQ
+556 IEVL
-563 TQQNATIA
+563 
-571 NETQDIAF
+571 E
-579 KTDAIARNIIED
+579 DAKN
-591 LKDKV
+591 KK
-596 FVGKI
+596 F

>member
-14 NVISLIFIISVSF
+14 NVMSLIFIILVSF
-27 FIAKKNIETLIN
+27 FIAKKNIEILIN

-160 IYVEFFYKIV
+160 IYIEFFYKIV

-216 EKKKLEGNCE
+216 EKKKLEDNCE

-280 NTIKNTIND
+280 NTLKNTIND

-324 NPSRLLKVIQSVNSL
+324 NPSKLLQVIQSVNSL

-480 QEVRNLANRSAEA
+480 GEVRNLANKSAEA
-493 AKEIKEIVES
+493 ANEIKKLVEIANQ
-503 TTRKANDGKNITSNM
+503 KAHEGKDISNEMQNGYKNLHTHITETLQIIQNVSDAANEQM
-518 ILGYDELLEN
+518 VG
-528 INKTIDMINEITMS
+528 INQVSQTIVSLDQI
-542 SKEQEAGITQINDA
+542 SKDNQKETNLINDISNVVSSMA
-556 VNQLDQQ
+556 IEVL
-563 TQQNATIA
+563 
-571 NETQDIAF
+571 E
-579 KTDAIARNIIED
+579 DAKN
-591 LKDKV
+591 KK
-596 FVGKI
+596 F

>member
-14 NVISLIFIISVSF
+14 NVMSLIFIILVSF
-27 FIAKKNIETLIN
+27 FIAKKNIEILIN

-103 LASLDFIQKIIN
+103 LASLDFIQKIIS

-121 IVEYYTDVT
+121 IIEYYTDVT

-170 LLGAFIIILQLII
+170 LLGVFIIILQLII

-280 NTIKNTIND
+280 NTLKNTIND

-480 QEVRNLANRSAEA
+480 GEVRNLANKSAEA
-493 AKEIKEIVES
+493 ANEIKKLVEIANQ
-503 TTRKANDGKNITSNM
+503 KAHEGKDISNEMQNGYKNLHTHITETLQIIQNVSDAANEQM
-518 ILGYDELLEN
+518 VG
-528 INKTIDMINEITMS
+528 INQVSQTIVSLDQI
-542 SKEQEAGITQINDA
+542 SKDNQKETNLINDISNVVSSMA
-556 VNQLDQQ
+556 IEVL
-563 TQQNATIA
+563 
-571 NETQDIAF
+571 E
-579 KTDAIARNIIED
+579 DAKN
-591 LKDKV
+591 KK
-596 FVGKI
+596 F

>member
-1 MSTSKKLFLTMFF
+1 
-14 NVISLIFIISVSF
+14 
-27 FIAKKNIETLIN
+27 
-39 KDLESVGLSVFNLSS
+39 
-54 FYAKNNPKG
+54 
-63 YENKEFKDAIKEIKI
+63 
-78 GKSGYIY
+78 
-85 FVDESG
+85 
-91 KIIIHPTIEGKN
+91 
-103 LASLDFIQKIIN
+103 
-115 SNDKSG
+115 
-121 IVEYYTDVT
+121 
-130 NQDKIIYYKYIP
+130 
-142 EWKMWVV
+142 
-149 PGINKEDYVKD
+149 
-160 IYVEFFYKIV
+160 
-170 LLGAFIIILQLII
+170 
-183 FYLITRG
+183 
-190 ITKQI
+190 
-195 KDFSSH
+195 
-201 FREFLSFITYKQNRI
+201 
-216 EKKKLEGNCE
+216 
-226 FSVMTKD
+226 MTKD

-280 NTIKNTIND
+280 NTLKNTIND

-318 INNKIA
+318 INDKIA

-468 AGEAGKGFAVVA
+468 AGEAGKGYSCCC
-480 QEVRNLANRSAEA
+480 RRS
-493 AKEIKEIVES
+493 
-503 TTRKANDGKNITSNM
+503 
-518 ILGYDELLEN
+518 
-528 INKTIDMINEITMS
+528 
-542 SKEQEAGITQINDA
+542 
-556 VNQLDQQ
+556 
-563 TQQNATIA
+563 
-571 NETQDIAF
+571 
-579 KTDAIARNIIED
+579 
-591 LKDKV
+591 
-596 FVGKI
+596 

>member
-1 MSTSKKLFLTMFF
+1 M
-14 NVISLIFIISVSF
+14 SLIFIILVSF
-27 FIAKKNIETLIN
+27 FIAKKNIEILIN

-130 NQDKIIYYKYIP
+130 DQDKIIYYKYIP

-226 FSVMTKD
+226 FSVITKD

-280 NTIKNTIND
+280 NTLKNTIND

-480 QEVRNLANRSAEA
+480 GEVRNLANKSAEA
-493 AKEIKEIVES
+493 ANEIKKLVEIANQ
-503 TTRKANDGKNITSNM
+503 KAHEGKDISNEMQNGYKNLHTHITETLQIIQNVSDAANEQM
-518 ILGYDELLEN
+518 VG
-528 INKTIDMINEITMS
+528 INQVSQTIVSLDQI
-542 SKEQEAGITQINDA
+542 SKDNQKETNLINDISNVVSSMA
-556 VNQLDQQ
+556 IEVL
-563 TQQNATIA
+563 
-571 NETQDIAF
+571 E
-579 KTDAIARNIIED
+579 DAKN
-591 LKDKV
+591 KK
-596 FVGKI
+596 F

>member
-14 NVISLIFIISVSF
+14 NVISLIFIILVSF
-27 FIAKKNIETLIN
+27 FIAKKNIEILIN

-103 LASLDFIQKIIN
+103 LASLDFIQKIIS

-280 NTIKNTIND
+280 NTLKNTIND

-480 QEVRNLANRSAEA
+480 GEVRNLANKSAEA
-493 AKEIKEIVES
+493 ANEIKKLVEIANQ
-503 TTRKANDGKNITSNM
+503 KAHEGKDISNEMQNGYKNLHTHITETLQIIQNVSDAANEQM
-518 ILGYDELLEN
+518 VG
-528 INKTIDMINEITMS
+528 INQVSQTIVSLDQI
-542 SKEQEAGITQINDA
+542 SKDNQKETNLINDISNVVSSMA
-556 VNQLDQQ
+556 IEVL
-563 TQQNATIA
+563 
-571 NETQDIAF
+571 E
-579 KTDAIARNIIED
+579 DAKN
-591 LKDKV
+591 KK
-596 FVGKI
+596 F

>member
-14 NVISLIFIISVSF
+14 NVMSLIFIILVSF
-27 FIAKKNIETLIN
+27 FIAKKNIEILIN

-103 LASLDFIQKIIN
+103 LASLDFIQKIIS

-121 IVEYYTDVT
+121 IIEYYTDVT

-280 NTIKNTIND
+280 NTLKNTIND

-480 QEVRNLANRSAEA
+480 GEVRNLANKSAEA
-493 AKEIKEIVES
+493 ANEIKKLVEIANQ
-503 TTRKANDGKNITSNM
+503 KAHEGKDISNEMQNGYKNLHTHITETLQIIQNVSDAANEQM
-518 ILGYDELLEN
+518 VG
-528 INKTIDMINEITMS
+528 INQVSQTIVSLDQI
-542 SKEQEAGITQINDA
+542 SKDNQKDTNLINDISNVVSSMA
-556 VNQLDQQ
+556 IEVL
-563 TQQNATIA
+563 
-571 NETQDIAF
+571 E
-579 KTDAIARNIIED
+579 DAKN
-591 LKDKV
+591 KK
-596 FVGKI
+596 F

>member
-27 FIAKKNIETLIN
+27 FIAKKNIEILIN

-170 LLGAFIIILQLII
+170 LLGVFIIILQLII

-280 NTIKNTIND
+280 NTLKNTIND

-318 INNKIA
+318 INDKIA

-339 GDTLATQAKNSLENG
+339 GDTLAIQAKNSLENG

-480 QEVRNLANRSAEA
+480 GEVRNLANKSAEA
-493 AKEIKEIVES
+493 ANEIKKLVEIANQ
-503 TTRKANDGKNITSNM
+503 KAHEGKDISNEMQNGYKNLHTHITETLQIIQNVSDAANEQM
-518 ILGYDELLEN
+518 VG
-528 INKTIDMINEITMS
+528 INQVSQTIVSLDQI
-542 SKEQEAGITQINDA
+542 SKDNQKETNLINDISNVVSSMA
-556 VNQLDQQ
+556 IEVL
-563 TQQNATIA
+563 
-571 NETQDIAF
+571 E
-579 KTDAIARNIIED
+579 DAKN
-591 LKDKV
+591 KK
-596 FVGKI
+596 F